1 MAVPLRVLNLS
12 DNEVCLKQDEEIGQ
26 VELCSDAEF
35 QDFILE
41 EAVEKQDLQSV
52 RKIKLGIGAV
62 DPIGTCRSSEKP
74 MEKSVTL

>member
-1 MAVPLRVLNLS
+1 MAVAASLVDNKNKVAVPLRVLNLS

-41 EAVEKQDLQSV
+41 EAVEKPDLQSV
-52 RKIKLGIGAV
+52 RKIN
-62 DPIGTCRSSEKP
+62 
-74 MEKSVTL
+74 